1 MNFAYRFF
9 TTFGLG
15 LLLSLSAVSQAQER
29 ETPPV
34 TETSKQFGNDTVHFS
49 VLNTSFL
56 TPQVARSYG
65 IVRGKNKFLIN
76 LSVRRQSDIANSAVR
91 ADISGTQSDLI
102 HRTPLD
108 FREVIEQDAI
118 YYIAEFAISND
129 ERRDFRLQVKVDD
142 KPSYDIQFNKM
153 LYVDK

>member
-9 TTFGLG
+9 TAISLG
-15 LLLSLSAVSQAQER
+15 LLLSISAASQAQER

-34 TETSKQFGNDTVHFS
+34 TETSKQFGNDTVHFN

-56 TPQVARSYG
+56 SPKVARSYG

-76 LSVRRQSDIANSAVR
+76 VSVRRQSGIGNSAVR
-91 ADISGTQSDLI
+91 AELSGTQSDLI
-102 HRTPLD
+102 HRTPLE

-118 YYIAEFAISND
+118 Y
-129 ERRDFRLQVKVDD
+129 
-142 KPSYDIQFNKM
+142 
-153 LYVDK
+153 

>member
-1 MNFAYRFF
+1 MHFSYRLF
-9 TTFGLG
+9 TALSLG
-15 LLLSLSAVSQAQER
+15 LLLSLSAASQAQEQKM
-29 ETPPV
+29 PPV

-56 TPQVARSYG
+56 TPKVARSYG

-76 LSVRRQSDIANSAVR
+76 VSVRRQSDSSNSAVP
-91 ADISGTQSDLI
+91 AKISGTQSDLI

-129 ERRDFRLQVKVDD
+129 ERRDFRLQVSVDG
-142 KPSYDIQFNKM
+142 KPSYDIQFIKM

>member
-1 MNFAYRFF
+1 MNFAYRVFSAIS
-9 TTFGLG
+9 LG
-15 LLLSLSAVSQAQER
+15 LLLCFSAASQAL

-34 TETSKQFGNDTVHFS
+34 TATSKQFGNDTVHFS

-76 LSVRRQSDIANSAVR
+76 VSVRRQSGPDNIALR
-91 ADISGTQSDLI
+91 ATINGTQSDLI

-129 ERRDFRLQVKVDD
+129 ERRDFRLQVNVDD
-142 KPSYDIQFNKM
+142 KPSYDVQFIKM

>member
-1 MNFAYRFF
+1 MSFAYRFF
-9 TTFGLG
+9 SAVSLG
-15 LLLSLSAVSQAQER
+15 LLLCFSAASQAQ

-76 LSVRRQSDIANSAVR
+76 VSVRRQSGPDNIALR
-91 ADISGTQSDLI
+91 ATINGTQSDLI

-108 FREVIEQDAI
+108 FREVIEQDAV

-129 ERRDFRLQVKVDD
+129 ERRDFRLQVNVDD
-142 KPSYDIQFNKM
+142 KPSYDVQFIKM

>member
-1 MNFAYRFF
+1 MNFTYRFF
-9 TTFGLG
+9 AALG
-15 LLLSLSAVSQAQER
+15 LSLLFSFSAASQAQVQEA
-29 ETPPV
+29 PPV

-56 TPQVARSYG
+56 SPKVARSYS

-76 LSVRRQSDIANSAVR
+76 VSVRRQSDGSNSAVR
-91 ADISGTQSDLI
+91 AAITGTQSDLI

-108 FREVIEQDAI
+108 FREVIEQDAT

-129 ERRDFRLQVKVDD
+129 ERRDFRLQVSVDD
-142 KPSYDIQFNKM
+142 KPSYDIQFIKM

>member
-1 MNFAYRFF
+1 MNYATRLF
-9 TTFGLG
+9 TTISLG
-15 LLLSLSAVSQAQER
+15 LFLSMSAASQAQER

-34 TETSKQFGNDTVHFS
+34 TETSKQFGSDTVHFS
-49 VLNTSFL
+49 VVNSSFL

-76 LSVRRQSDIANSAVR
+76 VSVRRQSGPDNTAVR
-91 ADISGTQSDLI
+91 AQISGSQSDLI
-102 HRTPLD
+102 HRSPLA
-108 FREVIEQDAI
+108 FREIIEQDAV

-129 ERRDFRLQVKVDD
+129 ERRDFRLQVNVDD

>member
-1 MNFAYRFF
+1 MNFAYRLLSA
-9 TTFGLG
+9 FGLS
-15 LLLSLSAVSQAQER
+15 LLLSLSSAVYAQAQEA
-29 ETPPV
+29 PPV
-34 TETSKQFGNDTVHFS
+34 TETSKKFGDDTVHFS

-56 TPQVARSYG
+56 SPQIARSYG

-76 LSVRRQSDIANSAVR
+76 IAVRRQAGLSSVALR
-91 ADISGTQSDLI
+91 AQASGSQSDLI
-102 HRTPLD
+102 HRTPLE
-108 FREVIEQDAI
+108 FREIIEQDAI

-129 ERRDFRLQVKVDD
+129 ERRDFRLQITVDD